1 MSNKYKVTGFI
12 LTYAPLSQKKNLTY
26 APLVYINKLFL
37 KNLWKNEKVAKLF
50 LQIYFNSHKNFLR
63 MNDTH

>member
-1 MSNKYKVTGFI
+1 M
-12 LTYAPLSQKKNLTY
+12 LLSLKKKILTY

-63 MNDTH
+63 VNDTH